1 MQRRSL
7 TGGGGL
13 TLSLLDSGAGPGLPI
28 VFIHGFSQSALSW
41 RQQFASP
48 LLDRHR
54 LVAPDLRGHGE
65 SDKPLEAGH
74 YTDSGLWAEDV
85 AALIAS
91 IGAPQVL
98 LVGWSY
104 GGLVVCDYLRRFGA
118 QQVAGVAFVSA
129 VTKVG
134 SPDAMAL
141 LGPKLTRHI
150 PALFSDD
157 ATEAVRTLGQF
168 VRDCEAAPLSDSVF
182 YETLGFNCAT
192 PPAVRLGLF
201 SRQLDNDDVLASL
214 QQRPVMLVHGSEDGI
229 LLPAGSQHIQSLVPA
244 ARLHVIPGVGHAA
257 FREAPDVFNRL
268 LADFAATVG
277 HART

>member
-13 TLSLLDSGAGPGLPI
+13 TLSVLDSGARAGLPI

-41 RQQFASP
+41 KHQLESA
-48 LLDRHR
+48 LADRHQ
-54 LVAPDLRGHGE
+54 LVALDLRGHGE
-65 SDKPLEAGH
+65 SDKPLEAAH

-134 SPDAMAL
+134 APEAMAL
-141 LGPKLTRHI
+141 LGPKLTCHI
-150 PALFSDD
+150 PALFSHD

-168 VRDCEAAPLSDSVF
+168 VRDCEAAPLSDSAF

-214 QQRPVMLVHGSEDGI
+214 QRPVMLVHGSEDAI
-229 LLPAGSQHIQSLVPA
+229 LLPAGSQHIKALLPA
-244 ARLHVIPGVGHAA
+244 ASLHAIPGVGHAP
-257 FREAPDVFNRL
+257 FREAPEVFNRL

-277 HART
+277 SAKP